1 MIWTI
6 LGVSVAIVAVFC
18 VSVAELLVDH
28 PIFER
33 FRGYI
38 ALALAVSGIAAWFI
52 GRFLG
57 RKRLANHEQLE
68 DTKVFVLFDLR
79 YWGPMFV
86 ALGVITLFIDT
97 IKLRKTNTSVAAAP
111 APPTPPRIVEPV
123 VVAEPPPAPKPP
135 VDFPAFK
142 VQGIIFRAENSAVIL
157 NGRSYE
163 EGDLVGDVIVKEITR
178 ETVKL
183 EKSGE
188 EKVFFLAGDPR
199 GSDITPAGK

>member
-18 VSVAELLVDH
+18 VSVAELLVGH

-33 FRGYI
+33 SRGYI
-38 ALALAVSGIAAWFI
+38 ALALTISGVAAWFV

-57 RKRLANHEQLE
+57 RKRLANQQQEE

-97 IKLRKTNTSVAAAP
+97 IKLRESNAGVAAVPARP
-111 APPTPPRIVEPV
+111 APPKKVESI
-123 VVAEPPPAPKPP
+123 VVAEPPPTPKLP
-135 VDFPAFK
+135 VEFPALK
-142 VQGIIFRAENSAVIL
+142 VQGIIFRQDHSAVIL

-163 EGDLVGDVIVKEITR
+163 EGDLVGDLTVKEITR
-178 ETVKL
+178 ATVKL

-188 EKVFFLAGDPR
+188 EKLFFLAGDPR
-199 GSDITPAGK
+199 GGDITPAGK

>member
-18 VSVAELLVDH
+18 VSVAELLVGH

-33 FRGYI
+33 SRGYI
-38 ALALAVSGIAAWFI
+38 AAAFAVSGIVAWFL
-52 GRFLG
+52 GRFLA
-57 RKRLANHEQLE
+57 RRRLANTSED

-97 IKLRKTNTSVAAAP
+97 IKLQEKNTAVAAAP
-111 APPTPPRIVEPV
+111 APPKKVEPV
-123 VVAEPPPAPKPP
+123 VVAEPPPTPKLP
-135 VDFPAFK
+135 VNFPALK
-142 VQGIIFRAENSAVIL
+142 VQGIIFRKENSTVIL

-163 EGDLVGDVIVKEITR
+163 EGDLVGDVTIKEITR

-188 EKVFFLAGDPR
+188 EKLFFLAGDPR
-199 GSDITPAGK
+199 GNEITPGGK